1 VRIASVETFV
11 LGPRRVLV
19 KVGTDEGV
27 AGWGEPTLENW
38 ARTTA
43 AAVDR
48 LSDLL
53 IGENP
58 LHITRLWQILSR
70 GGFYRGGPVIASAVA
85 GIDQALW
92 DIKGRWHGVPIH
104 ELLGGPCRD
113 EVRIYAHANVSHE
126 ERTGDPALARRL
138 VEAGYTLL
146 KVAPRGPVLALD
158 KVAYI
163 DRLVADLHEFRDAIG
178 PDIDL
183 AVDFHGRLSRAMSR
197 RVLPLL
203 EPLHPIFVEEPV
215 RPEYSAFI
223 GELVRASTVPIATGE
238 RLYSRHEFR
247 PVLDA
252 GVAVVQP
259 DLAHAGG
266 ITECFR
272 IATLAEAYDA
282 QVAPHCPLGPV
293 ALAACLQLDLA
304 VPNFLAQEQGLDLHD
319 PQAGELDLILDPAV
333 LRPVN
338 GAIPRLTGPGLGVD
352 VDEASVRAAV
362 ITGPMLERAPVW
374 RQPDGGY
381 AEW

>member
-1 VRIASVETFV
+1 MRIVSVETFV
-11 LGPRRVLV
+11 LGPHRVLL
-19 KVGTDEGV
+19 KVSTDEDV
-27 AGWGEPTLENW
+27 VGWGEPTLENW
-38 ARTTA
+38 ARTSA

-58 LHITRLWQILSR
+58 LHITRLWQILAR

-92 DIKGRWHGVPIH
+92 DIKGRWHGVPVH

-113 EVRIYAHANVSHE
+113 EVRIYAHANVANDS
-126 ERTGDPALARRL
+126 RTGDPALASRL
-138 VEAGYTLL
+138 VTAGYTLL
-146 KVAPRGPVLALD
+146 KVGPRGPVLPLD
-158 KVAYI
+158 DAAYI
-163 DRLVADLHEFRDAIG
+163 DALVSDLREFRSAIG
-178 PDIDL
+178 PDIDF

-203 EPLHPIFVEEPV
+203 EPLLPIFVEEPV

-223 GELVRASTVPIATGE
+223 GELVRVSTVPIATGE
-238 RLYSRHEFR
+238 RLHSREEFR
-247 PVLDA
+247 PVLEA
-252 GVAVVQP
+252 GVAVAQP
-259 DLAHAGG
+259 DVSHAGG

-272 IATLAEAYDA
+272 IATMAETYDA

-304 VPNFLAQEQGLDLHD
+304 VPNFLAQEQALDLHD
-319 PQAGELDLILDPAV
+319 PETRHLDWILNPDV

-338 GAIPRLTGPGLGVD
+338 GAVPRLAGPGLGVD
-352 VDEASVRAAV
+352 VDEAAVRAAV
-362 ITGPMLERAPVW
+362 ITGPMPGGVPIW
-374 RQPDGGY
+374 RHPDGSH